1 MTHSLHPKCLACR
14 NCTMCMLD
22 TLGRN
27 SLEARLVKNIQENCI
42 KTEEK
47 HDGKKVIK
55 IKYLWDPDKLGQ
67 VCKSSLQAEQRLKS
81 LETKLKKLTK
91 NEGVPIRQE
100 LEEII
105 NQGLE
110 KGCWNIVS
118 KEELEKTRG
127 NTVFCPTIMPLK
139 GTSRLQQRAD

>member
-27 SLEARLVKNIQENCI
+27 SLEAKLVKKMQENCLKI
-42 KTEEK
+42 EET
-47 HDGKKVIK
+47 HDGKKIIK
-55 IKYLWDPDKLGQ
+55 IKYLWYPDKLGQ

-81 LETKLKKLTK
+81 LEIKLKKLTK

-100 LEEII
+100 L
-105 NQGLE
+105 
-110 KGCWNIVS
+110 
-118 KEELEKTRG
+118 
-127 NTVFCPTIMPLK
+127 
-139 GTSRLQQRAD
+139 